1 MNCFFSIIRVVV
13 YIFAKKILDMTNR
26 LLFTFALLITILSYT
41 VAKEKSVVTLADPYI
56 LLDGDTYYAYGTGD
70 ADGIAV
76 WTSKNLKEWT
86 RQKELALHK
95 QNTSETRWFW
105 APEVYKK
112 NGLYYMYYSANEHLY
127 VATAKQPTGPF
138 RQIGECMTKAML
150 GDEKCIDSS
159 VFTDDNGQAWL
170 FFVRFTD
177 GNCIW
182 MCQLED
188 DLITLKAETLSKC
201 INVSQAW
208 EDKLGRVNEGPF
220 ILKYGGIYYLT
231 YSGND
236 FRSQDYA
243 VGYAMTRTLKP
254 ANGSAPTW
262 SKYGGNPI
270 VRRVED
276 LVGTGHHSFFTDK
289 EGRLRIVF
297 HAHDSESEVAPRRMY
312 IGTMEFVGNKLQM
325 TNEPIIRPI
334 ESSVKPEWELEY
346 MPSSTNNEE
355 VSAYRDLKYNRL
367 FTRTRGWNG
376 GDGVLT
382 IGLPNGDVLWTF
394 NDSFYGVVNAEDRSR
409 GSCNFPRNSLMVQ
422 RAHDGVLGETE
433 KDLVWLADY
442 VNWRRPD
449 VDRYFHA
456 RTHLRH
462 PQGNKSLAEIHAGDI
477 DEDKVYW
484 SGDGVVSDG
493 KLQMVWIAVESKEL
507 RNLGT
512 ALATYSLDG
521 IVPTGRYL
529 DTIPDYLPKSGDYL
543 HRESV
548 THDVNQNVVSY
559 GSTICDEADD
569 GHLYLYGV
577 DGFNVLVARTMT
589 KSLYSPWQYY
599 VRKADGQWVWQDE
612 YPMEEDMKR
621 SNIMA
626 SSDYACHLPWVFR
639 DGDWYYLTSQAP
651 IFSTEV
657 YIYRSHTPYGPFT
670 DKQLLFRLPDHLD
683 KIGNQKYHW
692 LYMVNL
698 HPSLSRTGELVFSTN
713 SDPDDFW
720 WNFNDPGS
728 ADYYRPYFYRVFN
741 WKKVYDNLPDTKI
754 ESIHSPSAN
763 VHDGISV
770 NKTYSLLGIQTP
782 RPSRGIYI
790 RQGRKVMEK

>member
-1 MNCFFSIIRVVV
+1 MR
-13 YIFAKKILDMTNR
+13 KRT
-26 LLFTFALLITILSYT
+26 LFTIALLAIALVST
-41 VAKEKSVVTLADPYI
+41 AKSSIVTLADPYI

-70 ADGIAV
+70 PDGIAV
-76 WTSKNLKEWT
+76 WTSKDLKGWT
-86 RQKELALHK
+86 RCEELALHK
-95 QNTSETRWFW
+95 KNTTETQWFW

-112 NGLYYMYYSANEHLY
+112 NGQYYMYYSANEHLY
-127 VATAKQPTGPF
+127 VATASSPTGPF
-138 RQIGECMTKAML
+138 RQVGDGCMTKAML

-159 VFTDDNGQAWL
+159 VFFDDDGQAWL

-188 DLITLKAETLSKC
+188 DLITPRAETLSKC
-201 INVSQAW
+201 INVSQPW

-220 ILKYGGIYYLT
+220 ILKHGGIYYLT

-236 FRSQDYA
+236 YRSHDYA

-254 ANGSAPTW
+254 TNGSAPSW
-262 SKYGGNPI
+262 SKYSGNPI
-270 VRRVED
+270 VHRVEG
-276 LVGTGHHSFFTDK
+276 LYGTGHHSFFTDK
-289 EGRLRIVF
+289 EGKLRIVF
-297 HAHDSESEVAPRRMY
+297 HAHNSETEVAPRRLY

-325 TNEPIIRPI
+325 TADPIIIPAAPKQPDDQTTIR
-334 ESSVKPEWELEY
+334 PEWELEL
-346 MPSSTNNEE
+346 MPESTDMDGVE
-355 VSAYRDLKYNRL
+355 AYRDLKYNRL

-382 IGLPNGDVLWTF
+382 VGLPNGDVFWTF
-394 NDSFYGVVNAEDRSR
+394 NDSFYGVVNADDRSR
-409 GSCNFPRNSLMVQ
+409 GSCNFPRNSIMVQ

-449 VDRYFHA
+449 YDRYFHA

-462 PQGNKSLAEIHAGDI
+462 PQGNKTLAEIHAGDI

-484 SGDGVVSDG
+484 SGDGTIVDG
-493 KLQMVWIAVESKEL
+493 QLQMVWIAVESKEL

-521 IVPTGRYL
+521 TVPTGRYL
-529 DTIPDYLPKSGDYL
+529 DTIPDYLPKTGDYL
-543 HRESV
+543 YRKSV

-577 DGFNVLVARTMT
+577 DGFNVLVARTA
-589 KSLYSPWQYY
+589 SVDLYSAWQYY
-599 VRKADGQWVWQDE
+599 VKKADGHWVWQDE
-612 YPMEEDMKR
+612 YPAEEDMKR

-626 SSDYACHLPWVFR
+626 STDYACHLPWVFR

-657 YIYRSHTPYGPFT
+657 YIYRSRTPYGPFT

-698 HPSLSRTGELVFSTN
+698 HPALSRNGELVFSTN

-720 WNFNDPGS
+720 WNFNEPGS

-741 WKKVYDNLPDTKI
+741 WKKVYN
-754 ESIHSPSAN
+754 
-763 VHDGISV
+763 DGEATAI
-770 NKTYSLLGIQTP
+770 NETP
-782 RPSRGIYI
+782 ERPSHPLANCNYVYDLRGTQVSKTGHGIYI
-790 RQGRKVMEK
+790 SQGRKIYLQ

>member
-1 MNCFFSIIRVVV
+1 MR
-13 YIFAKKILDMTNR
+13 KRT
-26 LLFTFALLITILSYT
+26 LFTIALLAIALVST
-41 VAKEKSVVTLADPYI
+41 AKSSIVTLADPYI

-70 ADGIAV
+70 PDGIAV
-76 WTSKNLKEWT
+76 WTSKDLKGWT
-86 RQKELALHK
+86 CCEELALHK
-95 QNTSETRWFW
+95 KNTTETQWFW

-112 NGLYYMYYSANEHLY
+112 NGQYYMYYSANEHLY
-127 VATAKQPTGPF
+127 VATASSPEGPF
-138 RQIGECMTKAML
+138 RQVGDGCMTKAML

-159 VFTDDNGQAWL
+159 VFFDDDGQAWL

-188 DLITLKAETLSKC
+188 DLITPRAETLSKC
-201 INVSQAW
+201 INVSQPW

-220 ILKYGGIYYLT
+220 ILKHGGIYYLT

-236 FRSQDYA
+236 YRSHDYA

-254 ANGSAPTW
+254 TNGSAPSW
-262 SKYGGNPI
+262 SKYSGNPI
-270 VRRVED
+270 VHRVEG
-276 LVGTGHHSFFTDK
+276 LYGTGHHSFFTDK
-289 EGRLRIVF
+289 EDKLRIVF
-297 HAHDSESEVAPRRMY
+297 HAHNSETEVAPRRLY

-325 TNEPIIRPI
+325 TADPIIIPAAPKQPDDQTTI
-334 ESSVKPEWELEY
+334 QPEWELEL
-346 MPSSTNNEE
+346 MPESTDKDGVE
-355 VSAYRDLKYNRL
+355 AYRDLKYNRL

-382 IGLPNGDVLWTF
+382 VGLPNGDVFWTF
-394 NDSFYGVVNAEDRSR
+394 NDSFYGVVNADDRSR
-409 GSCNFPRNSLMVQ
+409 GSCNFPRNSIMVQ

-449 VDRYFHA
+449 LDRYFHA

-462 PQGNKSLAEIHAGDI
+462 PQGNKTLAEIHAGDI

-484 SGDGVVSDG
+484 SGDGTIVDG

-521 IVPTGRYL
+521 TVPTGRYL
-529 DTIPDYLPKSGDYL
+529 DTIPDYLPKTGDYL
-543 HRESV
+543 YRESV

-559 GSTICDEADD
+559 GSTICDEAND

-577 DGFNVLVARTMT
+577 DGFNVLVARTA
-589 KSLYSPWQYY
+589 SADLYSPWQYY
-599 VRKADGQWVWQDE
+599 VKKADGQWVWQDD
-612 YPMEEDMKR
+612 YPAEEDMKR
-621 SNIMA
+621 SSIMA
-626 SSDYACHLPWVFR
+626 STDYACHLPWVFR

-657 YIYRSHTPYGPFT
+657 YIYRSRTPYGPFT

-698 HPSLSRTGELVFSTN
+698 HPALSRNGELVFSTN

-741 WKKVYDNLPDTKI
+741 WKKVYG
-754 ESIHSPSAN
+754 
-763 VHDGISV
+763 DGEATAI
-770 NKTYSLLGIQTP
+770 NETP
-782 RPSRGIYI
+782 ERPSHPLANCNYVYDLRGTQVSKTGHGIYI
-790 RQGRKVMEK
+790 SQGRKIYLQ